1 MMNPDTTFL
10 QHVKHKTSKKP
21 TSELEVLWQRIEKHT
36 KRNANVVIKKQ
47 NLFVQFQQ
55 QVEPYEHM
63 QAHMVAEQV
72 VHLSQ
77 FIMRKSL
84 SEQQRKEL
92 IEWIEDDIDFLSA
105 HPFIG
110 PINVAEV
117 INAFQAQLKEQNQ
130 ATINAIPPEE
140 LNELRLLLQQDF
152 AGLEL
157 TDEQLRDIALEPQKV
172 YQYLDEQG
180 FVDNDHEQP
189 FNHHNS
195 EDEPDW
201 DGFFEDEPCFNRQ
214 QAKHQKTNIKLEKL
228 FKGSQLNKM
237 YKRLASKLHPDK
249 EPDPAKKAQKH
260 QLMQQLGQARKTKD
274 GFSLLQLYITYI
286 DDDVDFDEQTK
297 ANLIPLLKNKIT
309 ELNEQYRA
317 QQTANDE
324 HSFVWR
330 KFNGRSKAQ
339 IKQNFAEH
347 IAALQIECDEIAAR
361 LNTCTTVNTL
371 KKELNER
378 IQNKR
383 HAPLSLQE
391 ALNSMFN
398 F

>member
-117 INAFQAQLKEQNQ
+117 INVFQAQLKEQNQ

-201 DGFFEDEPCFNRQ
+201 DDFFEDEPYFNRQ
-214 QAKHQKTNIKLEKL
+214 QAKHHKTNIKLEKL

-297 ANLIPLLKNKIT
+297 ANLIPLLKNKIA